1 MKFIIALS
9 IAIMSVAAFAE
20 TQVTMFITLS
30 PAGSF
35 NAVNKKVKGN
45 LIKQNGAFTTDK
57 LYLNIENFKTGIDLR
72 DEHLW
77 KHLQSTKN
85 PKATLTDLKATGGKG
100 TANLEVAGVKKPIKM
115 TYEEKGNEVAAKF
128 EVKASDFALPKA
140 QYLGVG
146 VEDLI
151 KVEATIPFVS
161 K

>member
-57 LYLNIENFKTGIDLR
+57 LYLNVENFKTGIELR

-77 KHLQSTKN
+77 KHLQSTKH

-100 TANLEVAGVKKPIKM
+100 TANLEVAGVKKTNQDHIRRKR
-115 TYEEKGNEVAAKF
+115 F
-128 EVKASDFALPKA
+128 
-140 QYLGVG
+140 
-146 VEDLI
+146 
-151 KVEATIPFVS
+151 
-161 K
+161 